1 MARATCRV
9 DRPFTRLTFSL
20 AAYRRLAPKGQ
31 PIHPINREETG
42 RNLAP
47 SIFSFFFLHQFIH
60 AYFLSFFGFVTC
72 KNNIVKEGNFC
83 WKYSLLIKN
92 KLIER
97 WIMNRRD
104 RMNRLHNKFN
114 LAFSIAFIYYI
125 EFHVKYSIEEIYG
138 DRISQVDNLEISYWL
153 DETCRIFERMKFGK
167 EYIGWRR
174 TERAPWGDL
183 WRFRRPNF
191 DHVMRSVH

>member
-42 RNLAP
+42 RNAP
-47 SIFSFFFLHQFIH
+47 SIFFFFFSPPIH
-60 AYFLSFFGFVTC
+60 RIFFLFLASCET
-72 KNNIVKEGNFC
+72 NIVKEGNFC

-125 EFHVKYSIEEIYG
+125 EFHVKYWIEEIYG